1 MFFLDFPKILRYNKD
16 NKMKRKQ
23 SPKMSIWAVSKGD
36 NVNNRPEYIR
46 FFTDRI
52 NALAYAVDYA
62 GQWILEN
69 NPALTHEGVIK
80 ALVPIFSEL
89 YRYDSVPHLVKIEE
103 IFVASDYRS
112 FSTYSLEE
120 ILTED
125 GDKIDTFQWG
135 GL

>member
-1 MFFLDFPKILRYNKD
+1 
-16 NKMKRKQ
+16 
-23 SPKMSIWAVSKGD
+23 MSVWAVSKWD
-36 NVNNRPEYIR
+36 DVNNRQQYIG

-52 NALAYAVDYA
+52 NALAYAVDYV
-62 GQWILEN
+62 GKWILEN

-89 YRYDSVPHLVKIEE
+89 YRYDSVPHLVEIEE
-103 IFVASDYRS
+103 ILVASDYRS
-112 FSTYSLEE
+112 FSTYSLQE

>member
-16 NKMKRKQ
+16 NKIEREEF
-23 SPKMSIWAVSKGD
+23 PKMSIWAVSKWD
-36 NVNNRPEYIR
+36 DVSNRQEYIR

-62 GQWILEN
+62 GHRIMEN
-69 NPALTHEGVIK
+69 NPTLTHEEVIK

-89 YRYDSVPHLVKIEE
+89 YRYDSVPYLVKIKE

-120 ILTED
+120 ILTAD

>member
-16 NKMKRKQ
+16 NKIEREGF
-23 SPKMSIWAVSKGD
+23 PKMSIWAVSRWD
-36 NVNNRPEYIR
+36 DVSNRQEYIR

-62 GQWILEN
+62 GHRIMEK
-69 NPALTHEGVIK
+69 NPTLTHEEVIK

-89 YRYDSVPHLVKIEE
+89 YRYDSVPYLVKIKE
-103 IFVASDYRS
+103 ISVASDYRS
-112 FSTYSLEE
+112 FSIYSLQE

>member
-1 MFFLDFPKILRYNKD
+1 
-16 NKMKRKQ
+16 
-23 SPKMSIWAVSKGD
+23 MSIWGVSKGD
-36 NVNNRPEYIR
+36 KEGRCQKYAK
-46 FFTDRI
+46 FFTNRI
-52 NALAYAVDYA
+52 DALAYAVDYA

-112 FSTYSLEE
+112 FSTYSLQE

>member
-1 MFFLDFPKILRYNKD
+1 
-16 NKMKRKQ
+16 
-23 SPKMSIWAVSKGD
+23 MSIWAVSKWD
-36 NVNNRPEYIR
+36 DVNNRQEYIR

-62 GQWILEN
+62 GQRILEN
-69 NPALTHEGVIK
+69 NPSLTHEGVIK

>member
-1 MFFLDFPKILRYNKD
+1 MTVWAISKWDKEGRYA
-16 NKMKRKQ
+16 KRAK
-23 SPKMSIWAVSKGD
+23 
-36 NVNNRPEYIR
+36 

-52 NALAYAVDYA
+52 NALAYAMDYA
-62 GQWILEN
+62 GQWVLAN
-69 NPALTHEGVIK
+69 NPALTREEVIK
-80 ALVPIFSEL
+80 ELAPIFSEL
-89 YRYDSVPHLVKIEE
+89 YRYNRIPHLVEIEE

-112 FSTYSLEE
+112 FSTYSLQE